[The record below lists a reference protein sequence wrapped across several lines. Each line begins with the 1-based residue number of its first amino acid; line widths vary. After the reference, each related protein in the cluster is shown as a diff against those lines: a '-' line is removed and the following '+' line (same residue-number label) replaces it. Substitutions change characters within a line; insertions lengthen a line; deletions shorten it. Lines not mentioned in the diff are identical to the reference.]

1 MIKREPARIAVIGM
15 AGRFPG
21 ANNVATLWENL
32 KAGTESIS
40 HFSDEELA
48 RSEYAFNEV
57 NKEPGYVKSRGVL
70 EDTEMFDAGFFGFK
84 PREAASLDPQQR
96 VWFECAWEA
105 LEDAGVAPAKYD
117 GRIGVYAG
125 GGYLNTYLLHNIC
138 SNRESIEELVRL
150 RAVDSFQ
157 NIINNDKD
165 FLPTRTSYLFGL
177 TGPSIN
183 IQTSCSTSLVAV
195 VQATQS
201 LLLGESDVCLA
212 GGISIQFPQVRG
224 YLSQDGG
231 MESPDGHIRVFDEQ
245 ANGTVFSNGAGVV
258 VLKRLDDAKKDGH
271 RILAILD
278 GYGLNNDGS
287 SKASYIAP
295 STDGQADVIRQAQ
308 AMSGYNPETITYVE
322 AHGTGT
328 SMGDP
333 IEVDALSRVFRE
345 KTAKKQ
351 FCGVGSV
358 KSNLGHLDSA
368 AGITGLI
375 KTILAMQH
383 RVLPPTIN
391 YQIPNS
397 RIDFANSPFYVTDK
411 LTPWKVKDFP
421 RRAGISSFGVGG
433 TNVHVIIE
441 EAPANKPTEG
451 SADWQLIALSAKS
464 KDALEQKTAALA
476 AHLQSSDDRLCDV
489 AFSLMAG
496 REDMHYRR
504 FVIARDCADT
514 VVTLQPV
521 DIKRIITRE
530 VADKPKSIVFMFP
543 GQGSQHI
550 NMLRDLYKSEPLV
563 KRILEDCAKKLTP
576 LLKLDI
582 RELLYPKHGVDE
594 SEIVARLTQTSIAQP
609 VLFVIEYILAKLWMQ
624 WGIKPA
630 AMIGHSVGEYT
641 AACLAGIMSL
651 DDALLLLSERGKLMQ
666 ALPLGDML
674 AVRAPADILKP
685 LLSGS
690 VCLAAANSPELT
702 VASGPADE
710 IAALMEVCNRKNID
724 ATLLHTSHA
733 FHSTM
738 MDGVL
743 APFRDTVNKIQL
755 FPPEIPIM
763 SSCTGTWLQN
773 DEATSAEYWTRQ
785 LRQPV
790 LFSAGIELLKTLEK
804 PLFLEVG
811 PSTNLSTF
819 ARQCG
824 ERGSMKVINSLA
836 HPKDE
841 RSDRAQ
847 LLDAVGRLWLND
859 VNVVPRS
866 FFANQHCQYV
876 ALPTYPFQRKRHWI
890 DPPAT
895 GIPLTTSPPAITTQQ
910 TQFIQDVQQST
921 TDMAPTN
928 QSAQSR
934 VSLIRDYLIKM
945 VSDLSGEDYTE
956 EDLQLTF
963 VELGFD
969 SLFLTQ
975 VSTEIQNKLG
985 VKLRFRRM
993 LEDLSTIDAM
1003 TAFFDETLPPEQF
1016 AVDPGPVENTR
1027 QVPPTAPAMTA
1038 GMPPAVAIAIPVV
1051 TPSQMSVVPTA
1062 APADANAV
1070 ERLMHSQLEIMQR
1083 QLDLMQGI
1091 PTQVTVP
1098 ASSPAMMAA
1107 PAQVPQVATPTESTP
1122 TLRATPAVIEAP
1134 EAEPKAKPKAFGAQA
1149 RIDTSDSDAM
1159 STQQRAAYEKF
1170 AKRYLAKTVKS
1181 KEFTQKNR
1189 KPMAD
1194 PRVATGFRPVL
1205 KEIVF
1210 PIVVERS
1217 KGSRLWDIDGNEYV
1231 ELTCGFGSN
1240 FLGNQPDFI
1249 TAALHEQ
1256 IEKGYEVGPQHP
1268 LAADVTNLMCEITG
1282 AERVAFCNTG
1292 SEAVMGAMRQARTIT
1307 GRSLVAIFTNSYH
1320 GIFDEVIV
1328 RGTKKLRS
1336 IAAAPGILASA
1347 VENVLVL
1354 DYGTLESLKIL
1365 RERGPELAAIMAEP
1379 VQSRNPK
1386 LQPREFLQ
1394 ELRKIC
1400 DENDAALIFDEVI
1413 TGFRIE
1419 PGGAQAYFGVK
1430 ADLATYGKI
1439 IGGGLPFAA
1448 IAGNSKFMDA
1458 LDGGYWEFGDNSYPE
1473 VGVTYFAGTFVRHP
1487 LALAAAKASLEYL
1500 KKEGPELQRRLNER
1514 VTAFV
1519 NELNTFFTSV
1529 SAPIK
1534 IDHFGSLCRITVS
1547 EEEQLGSLLYYYLR
1561 DRNVHIW
1568 EGFGCFLT
1576 TSHSKEDVA
1585 LIINAFKD
1593 SVIELQQ
1600 GGLMSGSTP
1609 ATDMPADGDSPS
1621 GFPLTEAQREI
1632 WHASQ
1637 MGKRASC
1644 AYNESFTWELHGEL
1658 DVEKFHRAID
1668 VVNARHEALRLRFS
1682 EDGDHLYLVNAEPLP
1697 LPLFDW
1703 SSRNVAEQEHDW
1715 KQVLIDHATRPFD
1728 LEKGPLIR
1736 NDLYKKDS
1744 NSHVLVS
1751 TAHHIVFDGWS
1762 AGVYIDEIGKI
1773 YSALIESKSI
1783 DLPAAPSFL
1792 AYIDKEI
1799 EAVAS
1804 SEGQTALAY
1813 WRKEFVTR
1821 VDPLNLPGD
1830 RPYPRSKSFEGS
1842 SVHWEIKSSTYE
1854 AIRAAAMNHNSTLY
1868 SFMFAAYYA
1877 FLNRITQQTDIV
1889 VGIPTAG
1896 QAIVGEYSLIGHCV
1910 NILPLRAKPLPGDK
1924 FTDFLS
1930 EISKSVYDAQDH
1942 QPATFG
1948 SILREANIS
1957 RIPGR
1962 SPLVEVIFNLNR
1974 KLPEDSLVGLETRIN
1989 EVRKQ
1994 AINWDM
2000 FLNCS
2005 EEEGK
2010 LTIDCDYNTDILNEA
2025 TIRKW
2030 LGIYESILDAITQNP
2045 NVLIQEL
2052 PLLTADEKKVLKQL
2066 NIGNAQALS
2075 ESSLPDMVR
2084 KQAEATPDHVAVEW
2098 NGEKLSYG
2106 ELAPLVNQIAHYLT
2120 SIGVTEGTGIGVC
2133 LSRTPL
2139 LPAVLLG
2146 IQSAGAY
2153 YVPIDPNYPTSRIE
2167 YIVKDASLNYVITD
2181 PEVEDIARFVDS
2193 RKIILDTKTKNLIRK
2208 QPIDKLQELTA
2219 NHIAYVIYTSG
2230 STGNPKG
2237 VCIPQ
2242 SAMVNFLQ
2250 SMANVPGIK
2259 KDDKL
2264 LAITTLSFDIAGL
2277 ELMLPLTVGATVVI
2291 SPDNLAE
2298 DPDALAEFISTM
2310 GVTIMQATPTHWRML
2325 LDAGW
2330 TGKNSLHVLVGGEV
2344 LPPELAAEMLHRCA
2358 GLWNMYGPTE
2368 STIWSC
2374 CHRVAE
2380 ADLSGPIPIGKPI
2393 ANTSVY
2399 VLDKQGSLCPM
2410 GVPGELYIGGAGLAQ
2425 GYLRNSELTEE
2436 YFVEKLLMSETSER
2450 LYRTGDLCRWTQA
2463 GLLECLGRIDDQV
2476 KIRGHRIE
2484 LGELE
2489 SNLVAHDT
2497 VKAAVASRWEPVPG
2511 DARLIAYVKPVDGSS
2526 IDNVKLRDFLRTRV
2540 PDYMIPQHILSVPVF
2555 PLTPNGKVDR
2565 KLLPNPDYYGSGS
2578 VSHTAPTTELEE
2590 KIIVIWKEMLGT
2602 GEIGIHDDF
2611 FDLGGHSILAIKVLS
2626 RLRKEIE
2633 PALTLRQVFEN
2644 PTIEQVARKVESLAL
2659 IRSVQS
2665 DNDLD
2670 DSDREVT
2677 VF

>member
-21 ANNVATLWENL
+21 ANNVATLWKNL
-32 KAGTESIS
+32 ETGTESIS

-48 RSEYAFNEV
+48 KSEYAFDEV
-57 NKEPGYVKSRGVL
+57 IKEPGYVKSRGVL
-70 EDTEMFDAGFFGFK
+70 EDVDMFDADFFGFK

-96 VWFECAWEA
+96 IWFECAWEA
-105 LEDAGVAPAKYD
+105 LENAGVAPAKHK
-117 GRIGVYAG
+117 GKIGVYAG
-125 GGYLNTYLLHNIC
+125 SGYLNTYLLHNIC
-138 SNRESIEELVRL
+138 SNRDSIEELIRL

-231 MESPDGHIRVFDEQ
+231 MESPDGHIRVFDEK
-245 ANGTVFSNGAGVV
+245 ANGTVFSNGVGIV

-278 GYGLNNDGS
+278 GYGLNNDGF

-295 STDGQADVIRQAQ
+295 SADGQADVVRQAQ
-308 AMSGYNPETITYVE
+308 TMSGYHPETITYVE

-345 KTAKKQ
+345 KTGKKQ
-351 FCGVGSV
+351 FCGIGSV

-368 AGITGLI
+368 AGIAGLI

-383 RVLPPTIN
+383 RVFPPTIN
-391 YQIPNS
+391 YQTPNS
-397 RIDFANSPFYVTDK
+397 CIDFSNSPFYVTDK
-411 LTPWKVKDFP
+411 LTPWHVKDFP

-441 EAPANKPTEG
+441 EAPTNKSTKK
-451 SADWQLIALSAKS
+451 SVDWQLIALSAKS
-464 KDALEQKTAALA
+464 KDALEQKTAELA
-476 AHLQSSDDRLCDV
+476 THMQSSDDRLCDI

-496 REDMHYRR
+496 RADMRYRR
-504 FVIARDCADT
+504 FMISRDITDT
-514 VVTLQPV
+514 VATLKPV
-521 DIKRIITRE
+521 DIKRVVTRE
-530 VADKPKSIVFMFP
+530 VAEKPKAIVYMFP

-550 NMLRDLYKSEPLV
+550 NMLRDLYNSEPLV
-563 KRILEDCAKKLTP
+563 KQILDDCAEKLT
-576 LLKLDI
+576 LLLELDI
-582 RELLYPKHGVDE
+582 RELLYPKQDADK
-594 SEIVARLTQTSIAQP
+594 SEMVMRLTQTSIAQP
-609 VLFVIEYILAKLWMQ
+609 VLFVIEYTLAKLWMQ

-641 AACLAGIMSL
+641 AACLAGVMSL
-651 DDALLLLSERGKLMQ
+651 DDTLLLLSERGKLMQ
-666 ALPLGDML
+666 AQPPGNML
-674 AVRAPADILKP
+674 AVREHVDTLKP

-690 VCLAAANSPELT
+690 LCLAAANSPELT
-702 VASGPADE
+702 VASGPSDE
-710 IAALMEVCNRKNID
+710 IAALVKVCNSKNID
-724 ATLLHTSHA
+724 TTLLHTSHA

-743 APFRDTVNKIQL
+743 APFRDTVNKIKL
-755 FPPEIPIM
+755 SPPKFPIM
-763 SSCTGTWLQN
+763 SSCTGNWLQD
-773 DEATSAEYWTRQ
+773 DEATNAEYWTCQ

-790 LFSAGIELLKTLEK
+790 LFGAGIESLKTLEK

-811 PSTNLSTF
+811 PGTNLSTF
-819 ARQCG
+819 TRQCCD
-824 ERGSMKVINSLA
+824 RGSISVINSLA

-859 VNVVPRS
+859 VSIKPQL
-866 FFANQHCQYV
+866 FFANQQCQHV

-890 DPPAT
+890 DPPT
-895 GIPLTTSPPAITTQQ
+895 TQIPLVASHSAIPIQQ
-910 TQFIQDVQQST
+910 TQLTQLVQQST

-928 QSAQSR
+928 QPVQSR
-934 VSLIRDYLIKM
+934 IPVIRDYLIKM
-945 VSDLSGEDYTE
+945 ISDLSGEDYTE

-993 LEDLSTIDAM
+993 LEDLSTIETM
-1003 TAFFDETLPPEQF
+1003 TAFFDKTLPPEQLAIEIEAAANTQQTPS
-1016 AVDPGPVENTR
+1016 AVS
-1027 QVPPTAPAMTA
+1027 AMPAMPTTA
-1038 GMPPAVAIAIPVV
+1038 INTPVV
-1051 TPSQMSVVPTA
+1051 TQHPQMAEVTPVQASA
-1062 APADANAV
+1062 A
-1070 ERLMHSQLEIMQR
+1070 ERLIHNQLEIMQH
-1083 QLDLMQGI
+1083 QLDVIKGISAQATI
-1091 PTQVTVP
+1091 PT
-1098 ASSPAMMAA
+1098 SSPTAITATE
-1107 PAQVPQVATPTESTP
+1107 QVPQATIITKTTP
-1122 TLRATPAVIEAP
+1122 IPKVNPAGSRSLK
-1134 EAEPKAKPKAFGAQA
+1134 AEPSTKPKAFGAQA
-1149 RIDTSDSDAM
+1149 RIDTSNSDVM
-1159 STQQRAAYEKF
+1159 TTQQRVAYETF
-1170 AKRYLAKTVKS
+1170 TKRYLAKTGKS

-1189 KPMAD
+1189 KSMAD
-1194 PRVATGFRPVL
+1194 PRVATGFQPIL

-1210 PIVVERS
+1210 PIVIERS

-1268 LAADVTNLMCEITG
+1268 LAADVTNLICELTG

-1354 DYGTLESLKIL
+1354 DYGTPETLKIL
-1365 RERGPELAAIMAEP
+1365 WEHGPKLAAIMAEP

-1400 DENDAALIFDEVI
+1400 DKNDAALIFDEVI

-1419 PGGAQAYFGVK
+1419 PGGAQAHFGVK

-1458 LDGGYWEFGDNSYPE
+1458 LDGGHWEFGDNSYPE

-1500 KKEGPELQRRLNER
+1500 KNEGPELQRRLNER

-1519 NELNTFFTSV
+1519 NELNTFFISV

-1534 IDHFGSLCRITVS
+1534 IDHFGSLCRITVF
-1547 EEEQLGSLLYYYLR
+1547 EEEQFGSLLYYYLR

-1576 TSHSKEDVA
+1576 SAHTKEDIA
-1585 LIINAFKD
+1585 LIVNAFKD
-1593 SVIELQQ
+1593 SVTELQQ
-1600 GGLMSGSTP
+1600 GGLMSGAAP
-1609 ATDMPADGDSPS
+1609 ATDLSAIGDSLS

-1637 MGKRASC
+1637 MGERASC

-1682 EDGDHLYLVNAEPLP
+1682 QDGDHQYLVNAEPLP

-1703 SSRNVAEQEHDW
+1703 SSRSIAEQELDW

-1728 LEKGPLIR
+1728 MEKGPLIL
-1736 NDLYKKDS
+1736 NELYKKDS
-1744 NSHVLVS
+1744 NNHVLVS

-1762 AGVYIDEIGKI
+1762 AGVYIDEISKI
-1773 YSALIESKSI
+1773 YSAQVESESI
-1783 DLPAAPSFL
+1783 DLPAVPSFL
-1792 AYIDKEI
+1792 SYIDNEI
-1799 EAVAS
+1799 KAAAS

-1813 WRKEFVTR
+1813 WHKAFATKI
-1821 VDPLNLPGD
+1821 DPLNLPGD

-1854 AIRAAAMNHNSTLY
+1854 SIRAVAMTQNSTLY
-1868 SFMFAAYYA
+1868 SLMLATYYA
-1877 FLNRITQQTDIV
+1877 LLNRITQQTDIV

-1924 FTDFLS
+1924 FTNFLC

-1974 KLPEDSLVGLETRIN
+1974 KLPEDKLAGLQTRIN

-2005 EEEGK
+2005 EEEGI
-2010 LTIDCDYNTDILNEA
+2010 LTIDCDYNTDILDET

-2030 LGIYESILDAITQNP
+2030 LGIYESMLDAIVENP
-2045 NVLIQEL
+2045 SVLIQDL
-2052 PLLTADEKKVLKQL
+2052 PLLTANETEMFKQL
-2066 NIGNAQALS
+2066 SIGHQQALS
-2075 ESSLPDMVR
+2075 EPSVPDMVR

-2098 NGEKLSYG
+2098 DGEKLSYS
-2106 ELAPLVNQIAHYLT
+2106 ELVSLVNQIAHYLT
-2120 SIGVTEGTGIGVC
+2120 STGVTKGAGVGVC

-2139 LPAVLLG
+2139 LPAILLG
-2146 IQSAGAY
+2146 IQSTGGY
-2153 YVPIDPNYPTSRIE
+2153 YVPIDPNYPVSRIK
-2167 YIVKDASLNYVITD
+2167 YIVQDASLGYVITD
-2181 PEVEDIARFVDS
+2181 PEVSDIVRFEDCK
-2193 RKIILDTKTKNLIRK
+2193 KIVLDTKTKKLIQK
-2208 QPIDKLQELTA
+2208 QPSTKLHELTPD
-2219 NHIAYVIYTSG
+2219 HIAYVIYTSG

-2237 VCIPQ
+2237 VCTPQ
-2242 SAMVNFLQ
+2242 SALVNFLQ
-2250 SMANVPGIK
+2250 SMKNEPGIRAE
-2259 KDDKL
+2259 DKL

-2277 ELMLPLTVGATVVI
+2277 ELMLPLTVGATVLI
-2291 SPDNLAE
+2291 TPDNLSE
-2298 DPDALAEFISTM
+2298 DPDALANCIATM
-2310 GVTIMQATPTHWRML
+2310 DVTIMQATPTHWRTL
-2325 LDAGW
+2325 LDTGW
-2330 TGKNSLHVLVGGEV
+2330 VGKDNLHILVGGEV
-2344 LPPELAAEMLHRCA
+2344 LQPELATEMLHKCA
-2358 GLWNMYGPTE
+2358 ELWNMYGPTE
-2368 STIWSC
+2368 STIWST
-2374 CHRVAE
+2374 CHRVIE
-2380 ADLSGPIPIGKPI
+2380 TDLSGPIPIGKPI
-2393 ANTSVY
+2393 ANTSAY

-2410 GVPGELYIGGAGLAQ
+2410 GVPGELYIGGTGLAL
-2425 GYLRNSELTEE
+2425 GYLHNPKLTEE
-2436 YFVEKLLMSETSER
+2436 YFIEKSLANETSER
-2450 LYRTGDLCRWTQA
+2450 LYRTGDLCRWTQK
-2463 GLLECLGRIDDQV
+2463 GLLDYLGRIDDQV

-2489 SNLVAHDT
+2489 FNLVAHDT
-2497 VKAAVASRWEPVPG
+2497 VKAAIASRWEPTPG
-2511 DARLIAYVKPVDGSS
+2511 DARLIAHVQPVDGSN
-2526 IDNVKLRDFLRTRV
+2526 IDNIKLRDFLHAHV
-2540 PDYMIPQHILSVPVF
+2540 PDYMIPQHILSVSEFPV
-2555 PLTPNGKVDR
+2555 TPNGKVDR
-2565 KLLPNPDYYGSGS
+2565 KLLPYPDYSGS
-2578 VSHTAPTTELEE
+2578 NSISHTAPATELEE
-2590 KIIVIWKEMLGT
+2590 KIIIIWKEILGT
-2602 GEIGIHDDF
+2602 SEIGTQDDF

-2644 PTIEQVARKVESLAL
+2644 PTIEQVARKVQSLAL
-2659 IRSVQS
+2659 IRSAQS
-2665 DNDLD
+2665 DNGLD
-2670 DSDREVT
+2670 DSDREVSI
-2677 VF
+2677 F